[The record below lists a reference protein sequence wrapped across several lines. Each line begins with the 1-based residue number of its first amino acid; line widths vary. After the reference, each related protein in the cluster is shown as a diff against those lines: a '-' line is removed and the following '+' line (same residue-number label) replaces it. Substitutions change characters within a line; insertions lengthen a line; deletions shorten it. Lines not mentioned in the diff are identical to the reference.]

1 MKKILLLLFVA
12 IQFATISYGQNV
24 LDGIY
29 VKEHNPTRQ
38 TIQLAYLREA
48 DVMWSK
54 RVWEVINFL
63 F

>member
-1 MKKILLLLFVA
+1 MKKYLLLFMICA
-12 IQFATISYGQNV
+12 SFGFKTSAHTV

-38 TIQLAYLREA
+38 VIQFAYLREA

-54 RVWEVINFL
+54 KSL
-63 F
+63 GSC